1 MINTNRGISPTVRE
15 GSDHSSA
22 EPSLTVGLMPRSR
35 RAKPGNARYT
45 KQEMATVSHVGLFRK
60 NILLALC
67 MLAWAFGSSPA
78 HAQDQLPELVRRI
91 KPSAVAIET
100 FDARGEKLSRGSGF
114 FVDVDRVVTNRH
126 VIDGAYRAEVHLNS
140 GNSFQVK
147 SVLAIDAEGDLA
159 LLKVDAPANLVR
171 PLSLDR
177 TSPQEGE
184 SVVVIGNPFGLEG
197 SVTNGIVS
205 AVRDIPGFGRIIQI
219 TAPISPGSSG
229 SPVVN
234 MQGQVIGV
242 ATLQITGGQSVNFA
256 IPSDRIALLDRSA
269 QTQTGTTMSLG
280 ELVAATGRNKRARA
294 VEFFRDGLSFL
305 TKDDCQNALPY
316 FQRATESDNSYAEA
330 WAQTGFCNEKL
341 GRHAEAIEA
350 SKKAVGIRPSAE
362 SFFNIGL
369 ANYYLKQYRESEAAY
384 RQAIKLDPYNAADAY
399 YALGLTYREWGQFD
413 DEIQAYKH
421 ALRLKP
427 DYARAYDRMG
437 QRYLQMKKYA
447 EAIEAFKQLAVLRPG
462 DANALNSLG
471 EAYEALNR
479 HDDSAEAFRQAI
491 RLKPDFGKAYF
502 NLGKTLLAQ
511 GNRDAAIE
519 QYVILQNLDEDWAE
533 KLYGLIYP

>member
-1 MINTNRGISPTVRE
+1 MRLVNP
-15 GSDHSSA
+15 SSCTLR
-22 EPSLTVGLMPRSR
+22 PLTLVCAL
-35 RAKPGNARYT
+35 T
-45 KQEMATVSHVGLFRK
+45 
-60 NILLALC
+60 LLAS
-67 MLAWAFGSSPA
+67 AAPVARS
-78 HAQDQLPELVRRI
+78 QDALPELVRRI

-100 FDARGEKLSRGSGF
+100 FDARGEKLARGSGF
-114 FVDVDRVVTNRH
+114 FIDKDRVVTNRH

-140 GNSFQVK
+140 GNSYPVK
-147 SVLAIDAEGDLA
+147 NVLAVDAEGDVA
-159 LLKVDAPANLVR
+159 LLRVEAPPNLVR

-234 MQGQVIGV
+234 MNGQVIGV

-256 IPSDRIALLDRSA
+256 IPSERIAQLDRSA
-269 QTQTGTTMSLG
+269 QSESAQQMSLG

-294 VEFFRDGLSFL
+294 VEYFRDGLSFL
-305 TKDDCQNALPY
+305 SKDDCQRALPY
-316 FQRATESDNSYAEA
+316 FQKATESDSAYGEA

-341 GRHAEAIEA
+341 GRHAEAADA
-350 SKKAVGIRPSAE
+350 SRKAVSIRPTAE
-362 SFFNIGL
+362 SYFNIGL
-369 ANYYLKQYRESEAAY
+369 ANYYLKQYRESEQAY
-384 RQAIKLDPYNAADAY
+384 RQSIKLDPYNAADAY
-399 YALGLTYREWGQFD
+399 YALGLTYRDWGQFD
-413 DEIQAYKH
+413 EEIQAYKN
-421 ALRLKP
+421 AIRLKP
-427 DYARAYDRMG
+427 DYLAAYERLG
-437 QRYLQMKKYA
+437 QRYLQSKKYP
-447 EAIEAFKQLAVLRPG
+447 EAIDVFKQLSAQKPG
-462 DANALNSLG
+462 DANAQNNLG
-471 EAYEALNR
+471 EAYEAMGR
-479 HDDSAEAFRQAI
+479 RDEAVEAFRTAT

-502 NLGKTLLAQ
+502 NLGKTLLGQ

-519 QYVILQNLDEDWAE
+519 QYGVLQNLDQDWAE

>member
-1 MINTNRGISPTVRE
+1 MAAVRPFFL
-15 GSDHSSA
+15 A
-22 EPSLTVGLMPRSR
+22 
-35 RAKPGNARYT
+35 ARF
-45 KQEMATVSHVGLFRK
+45 AIVVSVC
-60 NILLALC
+60 LALY
-67 MLAWAFGSSPA
+67 AVRTR
-78 HAQDQLPELVRRI
+78 AQDELPELVRRI

-114 FVDVDRVVTNRH
+114 FIDKDRVVTNRH

-140 GNSFQVK
+140 GSNFPVK
-147 SVLAIDAEGDLA
+147 NVLAVDAEADIA
-159 LLKVDAPANLVR
+159 LLRVEAPPNLVR
-171 PLSLDR
+171 ALSLER

-256 IPSDRIALLDRSA
+256 IPSERIAQLDRNA
-269 QTQTGTTMSLG
+269 QTDTSQQTSLG
-280 ELVAATGRNKRARA
+280 DLVAATSRNKRAKA
-294 VEFFRDGLSFL
+294 VEYFRAGLSFL
-305 TKDDCQNALPY
+305 SKDDCQNALPY
-316 FQRATESDNSYAEA
+316 FQKATESDVAYGEA
-330 WAQTGFCNEKL
+330 WAQMGFCSEKL
-341 GRHAEAIEA
+341 GRHADAIEA
-350 SKKAVGIRPSAE
+350 SKKAVNIRPSAE

-384 RQAIKLDPYNAADAY
+384 RQAIKIDPYNAADSY
-399 YALGLTYREWGQFD
+399 YALGLTYRDSGQF
-413 DEIQAYKH
+413 EEEVQAYKH
-421 ALRLKP
+421 AIRLKP
-427 DYARAYDRMG
+427 DYAPAYDRLG
-437 QRYLQMKKYA
+437 QRYLQLKKYA
-447 EAIEAFKQLAVLRPG
+447 EAIEAFKQLSALRPG
-462 DANALNSLG
+462 DASAQNSLG
-471 EAYEALNR
+471 EAYEAIAR
-479 HDDSAEAFRQAI
+479 HDESVEAFRQAI

-511 GNRDAAIE
+511 GNKDAAVE
-519 QYVILQNLDEDWAE
+519 QYVILQNLDQEWAE
-533 KLYGLIYP
+533 KLYNLIYP